1 MDKISSKRSS
11 SSMNTKQFKAFLR
24 LIKSN
29 LKIIKVLDDP
39 QEVRESLQQLIE
51 IIEPVIED

>member
-11 SSMNTKQFKAFLR
+11 SAMSTKQYKAFLR
-24 LIKSN
+24 LIKSH
-29 LKIIKVLDDP
+29 LKIIKIIDDQ